1 MDKLEHYR
9 QIVQQILRE
18 RSQIKLAYGNIE
30 TETIFDI
37 ERDQYQI
44 VDVGWDQEGRYVH
57 DCPIH
62 IAIKEGKIW
71 LQWNSTENDI
81 AADLVAAGVPK
92 QDIVLRFQSPF
103 MRQFTDYAVG

>member
-18 RSQIKLAYGNIE
+18 QSQIKLAYGNVE

-37 ERDQYQI
+37 ERDQYQV
-44 VDVGWDQEGRYVH
+44 VDVGWDQEGGYVH

-62 IAIKEGKIW
+62 VAIKAGKIW
-71 LQWNSTENDI
+71 LQWNSTEKDI

-92 QDIVLRFQSPF
+92 QDIVLGFQPPL
-103 MRQFTDYAVG
+103 MRQFTDYAMG